1 MSSLKLAVPA
11 AQLSSQLIAGRYGAD
26 QAIDGD
32 PTTVFATGDT
42 STTDQWVSLRVT
54 LSAPIAYI
62 AVYNR
67 NDQYYSWLSPYE
79 LWLGNTFGALQHQCG
94 GSLTAGSG
102 LGPFMTWCG
111 GGPSGLQYVT
121 LVLRAGTT
129 RYLAIGELEVY
140 RA

>member
-1 MSSLKLAVPA
+1 MHGCRMAC
-11 AQLSSQLIAGRYGAD
+11 RAD
-26 QAIDGD
+26 GM
-32 PTTVFATGDT
+32 PYEG
-42 STTDQWVSLRVT
+42 
-54 LSAPIAYI
+54 
-62 AVYNR
+62 
-67 NDQYYSWLSPYE
+67 WLSPYE
-79 LWLGNTFGALQHQCG
+79 LWLGNAFGALQHQCG